1 MNAVEIEEA
10 VSQLSVAPFE
20 PENFPYAFL
29 EAFGNKTTEIQRLK
43 SGNSN
48 KTDIEGALLQRSNI
62 HLTVCSTGEV
72 TKALSALR
80 DSPSTTRQK
89 ARFILATDGEEFQ
102 AEDLTTG
109 EANV

>member
-29 EAFGNKTTEIQRLK
+29 EAFGNKATEIQRLK

-48 KTDIEGALLQRSNI
+48 KTDIEGAILQRSNI
-62 HLTVCSTGEV
+62 HLTVCPTGEV
-72 TKALSALR
+72 TKTGMRWLSYCFNLINYF
-80 DSPSTTRQK
+80 TYQK
-89 ARFILATDGEEFQ
+89 CVRLCESM
-102 AEDLTTG
+102 
-109 EANV
+109 